1 MTQAPPVFVEEDVAA
16 ADGTRIAARFFAP
29 AGEARAAVLIVSA
42 MGAPQGYYRPFAQ
55 WLAAQGYFAA
65 TFDYRGIGRS
75 APQHLRGFKADVFDW
90 AVLDCAAMIEAVAAR
105 APGRDL
111 VWIGHSLGG
120 QIVPMVPNRER
131 IAKIVTVATG
141 SGYWREYAP
150 WMRPFGWWLWF
161 VAVPSATRLFGYF
174 PGRRLKKVGDL
185 PKGVAEQWRRW
196 CLHKDYA
203 AGAEGPAMRAR
214 YAAVTTPIVS
224 ISFADDEY
232 MSLANTRALHGLY
245 ANAPQT
251 ATRIAPADIGEKRIG
266 HFGFFRAKFER
277 ALWHERLLPALA
289 PR

>member
-1 MTQAPPVFVEEDVAA
+1 MSEYTEHAIDT
-16 ADGTRIAARFFAP
+16 ADGTPIAARFFAP
-29 AGEARAAVLIVSA
+29 QGEARAGVLVVSA
-42 MGAPQGYYRPFAQ
+42 MGAPQGYYRPFAA
-55 WLAAQGYFAA
+55 WLAAQGYFVA

-75 APQHLRGFKADVFDW
+75 RPGAHRGSLRGFKADVLDW
-90 AVLDCAAMIEAVAAR
+90 AGLDCAAMIEAVAAR

-111 VWIGHSLGG
+111 LWIGHSLGG

-150 WMRPFGWWLWF
+150 RTRLFGWWLWF
-161 VAVPSATRLFGYF
+161 VAVPAATRLFGYF
-174 PGRRLKKVGDL
+174 PGRRLRKVGDL
-185 PKGVAEQWRRW
+185 PKGVIEQWRRW

-203 AGAEGPAMRAR
+203 AGAEGPPMRAR

-232 MSLANTRALHGLY
+232 MSLANTRALHALY

-251 ATRIAPADIGEKRIG
+251 LKRIAPADIGEKRIG
-266 HFGFFRAKFER
+266 HFGFFRAKYEH
-277 ALWHERLLPALA
+277 ALWRGQLLPALA
-289 PR
+289 